1 MYEYALIGICAFFAS
16 LVSFYSGFGLGTILM
31 PILAFFFP
39 LPVAIVFTAVVHL
52 IHNLL
57 RTSVLWKKIHWKIFL
72 RFGLAAMAASIPGA
86 LLLKELSSFE
96 PIKKYT
102 IFTIPAELSVLNMA
116 IGLLLILFATLEAFP
131 HRTVQMKNL
140 AAGGIISGFFG
151 GLSGNQG
158 AFRSVFLVHANLNK
172 EAFIATSALIS
183 SLVDLV
189 RLLIYLISF
198 NSLLQTADKS
208 FLGSAIGGALAGV
221 VLGALL
227 LPKVTLGLIKNLIIF
242 LLYLLG
248 SLLAAGII

>member
-1 MYEYALIGICAFFAS
+1 MFEYALIGICAFFAS
-16 LVSFYSGFGLGTILM
+16 LISFYSGFGLGTILM
-31 PILAFFFP
+31 PVMALFFP
-39 LPVAIVFTAVVHL
+39 LPVAIGFTAVVHL
-52 IHNLL
+52 VHNLL
-57 RTSVLWKKIHWKIFL
+57 RTILLWKKIHWEIFL
-72 RFGLAAMAASIPGA
+72 RFGLAAMAASVPGA
-86 LLLKELSSFE
+86 FLLKELSRFE

-102 IFTIPAELSVLNMA
+102 IFTIPAELSVLHMA

-131 HRTVQMKNL
+131 HRTALMKNL
-140 AAGGIISGFFG
+140 AIGGIVSGFFG

-183 SLVDLV
+183 TLVDLT

-198 NSLLQTADKS
+198 SSLLQTSSSS
-208 FLGSAIGGALAGV
+208 FLGSAIGGALLGV
-221 VLGALL
+221 FLGALL
-227 LPKVTLGLIKNLIIF
+227 LPKVTIGLIKNLIIS